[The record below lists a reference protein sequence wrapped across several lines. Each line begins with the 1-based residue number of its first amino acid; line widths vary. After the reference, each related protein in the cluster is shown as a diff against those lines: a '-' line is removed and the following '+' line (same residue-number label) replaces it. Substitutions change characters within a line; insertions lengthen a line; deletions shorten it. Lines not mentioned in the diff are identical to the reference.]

1 MNVWTFFGKRIV
13 IGPDRFNS
21 PGDQWA
27 SVLLNLLRPYH

>member
-1 MNVWTFFGKRIV
+1 LGKELLLALT
-13 IGPDRFNS
+13 DFNS